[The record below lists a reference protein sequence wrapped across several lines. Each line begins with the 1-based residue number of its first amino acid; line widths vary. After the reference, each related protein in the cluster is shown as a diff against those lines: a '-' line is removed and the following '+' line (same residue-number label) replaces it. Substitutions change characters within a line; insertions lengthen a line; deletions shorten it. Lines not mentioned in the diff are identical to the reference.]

1 MVLYEQQKSLPKEY
15 IQRKIKEFLEEDMP
29 AGDITTI
36 GTVKESQTVT
46 AIIEAQQDLVFAGE
60 LVIPTFFEGN
70 KFKVEMIAKDG
81 DALKNGDLIAKVTG
95 PADEILTLERPMLN
109 LIQRLCGI
117 ATQTA
122 KYVAIAKPHGVHIL
136 DTRKTTP
143 GLRLFEKYA
152 VACGGGTNHRLD
164 LSAGILI
171 KDNHIAAAGSVG
183 SAVSSAKK
191 KFPDKIVEVEV
202 ENFNQIVE
210 AYTAGADAFLLD
222 NMNPETTVRAVEL
235 IRETDNGK
243 DLFIES
249 SGGITY
255 ETLPGYVTTGVNAIS
270 IGALTHSVKAA
281 DIHVEF
287 E

>member
-46 AIIEAQQDLVFAGE
+46 AIIEAQQELVFAGE
-60 LVIPTFFEGN
+60 LVIPTFFDGE
-70 KFKVEMIAKDG
+70 KFKVEMVAKDG
-81 DALKNGDLIAKVTG
+81 DALKNGDIIAKVTG

-122 KYVAIAKPHGVHIL
+122 KYVVIAKPHGVHIL

-183 SAVSSAKK
+183 DAVRSAKQ

-243 DLFIES
+243 NLFIES

>member
-70 KFKVEMIAKDG
+70 KFNVEMIAKDG

-183 SAVSSAKK
+183 NAVSSAKK

-255 ETLPGYVTTGVNAIS
+255 ETLPGYVITGVNAIS

>member
-60 LVIPTFFEGN
+60 LVIPTFFEGE
-70 KFKVEMIAKDG
+70 KFKVEMISKDG

-122 KYVAIAKPHGVHIL
+122 KYVEIAKPHGVHIL

-183 SAVSSAKK
+183 NAVSSAKK

-222 NMNPETTVRAVEL
+222 NMNPETTVQAVEL
-235 IRETDNGK
+235 IRETDSGK